1 MAQHLSFVFFSFTF
15 FFQLFQETGLSAIV
29 LPFNVSVSKI
39 IAEMG
44 GFVYT
49 G

>member
-1 MAQHLSFVFFSFTF
+1 MAQHLSFVFFFFHISFQF
-15 FFQLFQETGLSAIV
+15 LQETGLSAIV